1 MVQGESSLKLY
12 HIQKNKV
19 THDTEAIFTCISVII
34 TMNDALVLV
43 RNLGVHVDWST
54 WPLHCGVWQ
63 IMAA

>member
-19 THDTEAIFTCISVII
+19 TRDTEAIFTWISVII

-54 WPLHCGVWQ
+54 
-63 IMAA
+63 

>member
-43 RNLGVHVDWST
+43 RNLGVHVDRST
-54 WPLHCGVWQ
+54 
-63 IMAA
+63 